1 MGAFFA
7 GLQGLIITVKRNA
20 WSSVFTTLMLFL
32 LIVTWSARANI
43 STFIE
48 RNPSAAEEKI
58 RFDRSVVADGQI
70 NDALK
75 NLREKM
81 NADRILIRQFHNSR
95 RDLTGLPF
103 ASISTTYYSAAPGVA
118 VSNDFQASFPI
129 STVNEQLVQMFKYGT
144 EPQCIKIIYDDVK
157 EEVFRDYLRQN
168 GISLTYACPLIDLR
182 GQPVGVIT
190 IHYLIAEKKHPED
203 QVVLASLNDTG
214 IRVVGY
220 LAGILD
226 EENKSWYRKLLD
238 I

>member
-48 RNPSAAEEKI
+48 RNPTAAQEKI

-70 NDALK
+70 NEALA
-75 NLREKM
+75 NLRKKM
-81 NADRILIRQFHNSR
+81 NADRVLIRQFHNSKT
-95 RDLTGLPF
+95 DLTGLPF

-118 VSNDFQASFPI
+118 VSNDFQSSFPL
-129 STVNEQLVQMFKYGT
+129 STINEQLMLMFKYGQ
-144 EPQCIKIIYDDVK
+144 EPTCIRIAYDDV
-157 EEVFRDYLRQN
+157 EEEIFRDYLKQN

-190 IHYLIAEKKHPED
+190 IHYLIAEKKHPDD
-203 QVVLASLNDTG
+203 QVIMDTLNDTG

-226 EENKSWYRKLLD
+226 EENRSWYVKLLD
-238 I
+238 W